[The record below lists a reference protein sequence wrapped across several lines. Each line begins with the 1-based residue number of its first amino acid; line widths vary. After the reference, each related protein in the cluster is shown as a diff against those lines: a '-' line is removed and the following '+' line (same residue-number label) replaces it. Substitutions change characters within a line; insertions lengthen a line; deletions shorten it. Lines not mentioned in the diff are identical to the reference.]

1 MSTTTTTTTKTIAFL
16 GATGGCTLPVL
27 ARALSAGHHATALA
41 RNPAKLRTA
50 LISTA
55 GVAADV
61 VDRNL
66 TIVAGSASDAGAMRS
81 LLTVPGSSTE
91 KTLVDLVISGIGGAP
106 KLQWS
111 LRTPATIDN
120 PHICE
125 SAARGVEE
133 ALRGLLA
140 EGYRVRSS
148 SSSSAG
154 AEEQEKPVMITI
166 STTGISRLQRDVPL
180 LFLPLYHWLG
190 KIPHDDKRAMEDRVV
205 AATHEGTLRDFVIV
219 RPSLLVDGEAKGR
232 QALRVGWEPAT
243 EKSERAPGPAVG
255 YTTTRD
261 DVAAWIWEEAVLNT
275 EKWRGKCVSL
285 TY

>member
-1 MSTTTTTTTKTIAFL
+1 MSTTTTQTIAFL

-27 ARALSAGHHATALA
+27 ARALTAGHHCTALA
-41 RNPAKLRTA
+41 RTPAKLRTA

-81 LLTVPGSSTE
+81 LLTSVPGRGAEE
-91 KTLVDLVISGIGGAP
+91 KTLVDFIISGIGGAP

-125 SAARGVEE
+125 SAAQGVEE

-148 SSSSAG
+148 G
-154 AEEQEKPVMITI
+154 AAEQEKKPVMITI

-205 AATHEGTLRDFVIV
+205 AATREGTLRDFVIV